1 MGASAVE
8 SVLAVDFGT
17 TTTCAALA
25 RGGSVRRLREPVGDG
40 WAWPSAVLLS
50 GNRPYVGSAAEQRR
64 LLDPAAYRD
73 ELKRTLGRGVP
84 VDLGGRGHPAGLLVS
99 LLLQAVRAEAE
110 RANGGPVDRSVLT
123 VPAAYG
129 PADPRGEELLDAA
142 RRAGLPRP
150 ELCPEPVAGALAPLA
165 GGPLPPGSTVLV
177 HDLGGGTFDTALV
190 RLPGEDGR
198 PGPAVLAHDGEEYGG
213 RDFDALVY
221 AELLDRG
228 GPELTALLPPE
239 DAGPG
244 GAGPG
249 GGGPASAGPGGA
261 GPASALP
268 GETALRHRIQLLD
281 LARRLK
287 HRLAAESA
295 PAEVFAP
302 AGRVLGLH
310 RDRFLR
316 QAEPLYARTTA
327 CCARL
332 LAEAALLDT
341 TGSPPRPDAVVVI
354 GGSSRLPGLVEHV
367 EQALGLPVVLAEDP
381 RTAVAEGAAAWA
393 AARVVRTVEAVG
405 PVPERTPLRWPL
417 PPGGAVL
424 VEWSVGPGRRYP
436 AGAVLGRARAEDGSL
451 LHLSAPAP
459 GRVRAQHARPGER
472 VRDGDWLVTVEQHHE
487 G

>member
-25 RGGSVRRLREPVGDG
+25 RGGTVRRLREPAGDG
-40 WAWPSAVLLS
+40 WAWPSAVLLAA
-50 GNRPYVGSAAEQRR
+50 NRPYVGSAAEQRR
-64 LLDPAAYRD
+64 LLDPAGYRD

-110 RANGGPVDRSVLT
+110 RVNGGPVDRSVLT

-142 RRAGLPRP
+142 RRAGLPGP

-221 AELLDRG
+221 AELLARG

-239 DAGPG
+239 DGGPDGAGPG

-249 GGGPASAGPGGA
+249 GAGRCGAGPGDPLSEEA
-261 GPASALP
+261 
-268 GETALRHRIQLLD
+268 ALRHRIQLLD

-287 HRLAAESA
+287 HRLAAESD

-302 AGRVLGLH
+302 AGCVLGVH
-310 RDRFLR
+310 RDRFLQ

-341 TGSPPRPDAVVVI
+341 TGRPPRPDAVVVL

-367 EQALGLPVVLAEDP
+367 AQALGLPVVLAEDP

-393 AARVVRTVEAVG
+393 AARAVRTVEAVG

-424 VEWSVGPGRRYP
+424 VEWSVGPGSRYP
-436 AGAVLGRARAEDGSL
+436 AGAVLGRARAADGSL
-451 LHLSAPAP
+451 LQLSAPSP
-459 GRVRAQHARPGER
+459 GRGGAGRRGAGGRGGGGGGGVAVAAGA
-472 VRDGDWLVTVEQHHE
+472 
-487 G
+487 

>member
-25 RGGSVRRLREPVGDG
+25 RGGSVRRLREPIGDG
-40 WAWPSAVLLS
+40 WAWPSAVLLA
-50 GNRPYVGSAAEQRR
+50 GNRPHVGSAAEQRR

-142 RRAGLPRP
+142 RRAGLPGP

-221 AELLDRG
+221 AELLARG
-228 GPELTALLPPE
+228 GPELAALLPPE
-239 DAGPG
+239 HGEENRDA
-244 GAGPG
+244 AQDD
-249 GGGPASAGPGGA
+249 
-261 GPASALP
+261 
-268 GETALRHRIQLLD
+268 TALRHRIQLLD

-287 HRLAAESA
+287 HRLAYESA

-332 LAEAALLDT
+332 LAETALLDT
-341 TGSPPRPDAVVVI
+341 TGRPPRPDAVVVI

-367 EQALGLPVVLAEDP
+367 AQTLGLPVVLAEDP

-393 AARVVRTVEAVG
+393 AARVVRTVEASG

-424 VEWSVGPGRRYP
+424 LEWSVGPGRRYP
-436 AGAVLGRARAEDGSL
+436 AGAVLGRARAADGSL

-459 GRVRAQHARPGER
+459 GRVRAQHARPGEQ
-472 VRDGDWLVTVEQHHE
+472 VRDGDWLMTVEQHHE
-487 G
+487 D